1 MVKVALIAGFL
12 TFIFAFITILGFFMV
27 VLSPEEYISHV
38 DAKIENVVRAKK
50 FREDST
56 CNMAYY
62 SYEMNNKTYKGST
75 LFNEGDALK
84 IGDTISI
91 AFDKIKPK
99 RFSYPSFTALA
110 HSQTRAS
117 SAPKLFC
124 ILNFSGYNNFPS

>member
-99 RFSYPSFTALA
+99 RSYYKYNYFIERRRVRGGLTMVISLVLLA
-110 HSQTRAS
+110 AVI
-117 SAPKLFC
+117 
-124 ILNFSGYNNFPS
+124 ILAI

>member
-1 MVKVALIAGFL
+1 MVNVALIAGFL
-12 TFIFAFITILGFFMV
+12 TFVFAFITILGFFMV

-99 RFSYPSFTALA
+99 RSYYKYNYFIERRRVRGGLTMVVSLVLLA
-110 HSQTRAS
+110 AVI
-117 SAPKLFC
+117 
-124 ILNFSGYNNFPS
+124 ILAI

>member
-1 MVKVALIAGFL
+1 MVNVALIAGFL
-12 TFIFAFITILGFFMV
+12 TFVFAFITILGFFMV

-99 RFSYPSFTALA
+99 RSYYKYNYFIERRRVRGGLTMVISLVLLA
-110 HSQTRAS
+110 AVI
-117 SAPKLFC
+117 
-124 ILNFSGYNNFPS
+124 ILAI

>member
-1 MVKVALIAGFL
+1 MVKIALIAGFL

-99 RFSYPSFTALA
+99 RSYYKYNYFIERRRVRGGLTMVVSLVLLA
-110 HSQTRAS
+110 AVI
-117 SAPKLFC
+117 
-124 ILNFSGYNNFPS
+124 ILAI

>member
-1 MVKVALIAGFL
+1 MVKIALIAGFL
-12 TFIFAFITILGFFMV
+12 TFVFAFITILGFFMV

-62 SYEMNNKTYKGST
+62 SYEMNNKIYKGST

-99 RFSYPSFTALA
+99 RSYYKYNYFIERRRVRGGLTMVVSLVLLA
-110 HSQTRAS
+110 AVI
-117 SAPKLFC
+117 
-124 ILNFSGYNNFPS
+124 ILAI

>member
-84 IGDTISI
+84 MGDTISI

-99 RFSYPSFTALA
+99 RSYYKYNYFIERRRVRGGLTMVVSLVLLA
-110 HSQTRAS
+110 AVIII
-117 SAPKLFC
+117 A
-124 ILNFSGYNNFPS
+124 I

>member
-1 MVKVALIAGFL
+1 MVNVALIAGFL

-99 RFSYPSFTALA
+99 RSYYKYNYFIERRRVRGGLTMVVSLVLLTAVIILA
-110 HSQTRAS
+110 
-117 SAPKLFC
+117 
-124 ILNFSGYNNFPS
+124 I

>member
-1 MVKVALIAGFL
+1 MVKIALIAGFF

-99 RFSYPSFTALA
+99 RSYYKYNYFIERRRVRGGLTMVVSLVLLA
-110 HSQTRAS
+110 AVI
-117 SAPKLFC
+117 
-124 ILNFSGYNNFPS
+124 ILAI

>member
-1 MVKVALIAGFL
+1 MVNVALIAGFL

-99 RFSYPSFTALA
+99 RSYYKYNYFIERRRVRGGLTMVVSLVLLA
-110 HSQTRAS
+110 AVI
-117 SAPKLFC
+117 
-124 ILNFSGYNNFPS
+124 ILAI

>member
-99 RFSYPSFTALA
+99 RSYYKYNYFIERRRVRGGLTMVVSLVLLTAVIILA
-110 HSQTRAS
+110 
-117 SAPKLFC
+117 
-124 ILNFSGYNNFPS
+124 I